1 MSIAVRLSDEVA
13 SALADGRPVVALE
26 STIISHGFPYPAN
39 AECARASEAAAREEG
54 AVPATVAVIDGEL
67 RAGLSDDEIEMLAT
81 LPDIPKASRRDLPVL
96 VARGVTGATTVAGT
110 MAVAALAGIRVFATG
125 GIGGVHRGG
134 ERSLDISADLTELA
148 TTPVL
153 VVCAG
158 AKSVLDIGLTLE
170 HLETHGVPV
179 LGFASDDFP
188 AFYTRTS
195 GYGVDARI
203 ETPAEA
209 AAIARARWALGG
221 GGLLLANPIPTAYAL
236 DPAFI
241 DGIIERA
248 LAEADGQGV
257 RGKDVTPFLLARI
270 HELSAGASEEA
281 NKQLVWSNVRVAA
294 RVAAALAEGDRP

>member
-1 MSIAVRLSDEVA
+1 MLSPE
-13 SALADGRPVVALE
+13 
-26 STIISHGFPYPAN
+26 
-39 AECARASEAAAREEG
+39 
-54 AVPATVAVIDGEL
+54 
-67 RAGLSDDEIEMLAT
+67 
-81 LPDIPKASRRDLPVL
+81 PDIPKVSRRDLPVL
-96 VARGVTGATTVAGT
+96 VARGLTGATTVAGT

-134 ERSLDISADLTELA
+134 ERTLDISADLTELA
-148 TTPVL
+148 MTPVL

-179 LGFASDDFP
+179 LGYQTDDFP

-195 GYGVDARI
+195 GYGVDARVGS
-203 ETPAEA
+203 PAEA

-236 DPAFI
+236 APAFI